1 MDARAIEILTESFLA
16 YPEGRNFL
24 HNTADIDCICPR
36 NSSGSGGGSDPCFQ
50 STSVKQAV

>member
-1 MDARAIEILTESFLA
+1 MDARAIEILTESFWPILKA
-16 YPEGRNFL
+16 GISY
-24 HNTADIDCICPR
+24 TTDIDCICPR